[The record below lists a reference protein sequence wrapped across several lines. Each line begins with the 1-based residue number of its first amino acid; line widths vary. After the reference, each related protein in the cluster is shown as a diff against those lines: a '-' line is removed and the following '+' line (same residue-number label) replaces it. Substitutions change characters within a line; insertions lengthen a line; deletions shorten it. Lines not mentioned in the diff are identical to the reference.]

1 LNRSFASATLR
12 QHGFCRVFPMKISI
26 QSQSPELSQKV
37 ARALPNDDIKSLKV
51 NLLAKFFGI

>member
-1 LNRSFASATLR
+1 
-12 QHGFCRVFPMKISI
+12 MKISI